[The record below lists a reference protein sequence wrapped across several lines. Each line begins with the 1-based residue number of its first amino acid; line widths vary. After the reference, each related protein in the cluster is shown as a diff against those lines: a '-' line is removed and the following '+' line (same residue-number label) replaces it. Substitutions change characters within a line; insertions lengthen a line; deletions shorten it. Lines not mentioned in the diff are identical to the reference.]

1 MEIHTSWKRRA
12 LIIVIVVVAISGLIG
27 GYWTWYLKHT
37 ASGIRIRKDFV
48 SQVDNG
54 IPREIKVYNP
64 DGKVI
69 MDEKGKFDIKHTNRS
84 LQYVDQNNHK
94 HNIYFG
100 DNTTVTVDELK

>member
-1 MEIHTSWKRRA
+1 MKIHTSWKRRA

-27 GYWTWYLKHT
+27 GYWSWYLKHT